1 MSANTEALIET
12 NTPELP
18 PDEEPPPRHARSL
31 DSIWPKHTCGA
42 SEWAVGVS
50 ACACGAAMG
59 IFVVFALCNS
69 ASRND

>member
-1 MSANTEALIET
+1 MSANTDALIES
-12 NTPELP
+12 NTPELGP
-18 PDEEPPPRHARSL
+18 NETPLPRRGRSL

-59 IFVVFALCNS
+59 MLVVFALCNS

>member
-1 MSANTEALIET
+1 MSANTEALIES
-12 NTPELP
+12 NTPELD
-18 PDEEPPPRHARSL
+18 PDVVEPPSLARSL
-31 DSIWPKHTCGA
+31 DSIWPKHRCEA

-59 IFVVFALCNS
+59 MLVVFALCNS